1 MGRPR
6 KKENQGLPQNLI
18 CRSRKRVSGKV
29 VDYYYYVLADGKEK
43 SLGLDKNLAILEAA
57 KLNCN
62 RAISIETVSFIQMAQ
77 KYLAEIVPNKAQQ
90 TQYADKS
97 AIKYLSLFFGDPPVE
112 LNKIQ
117 PKHIKMYL
125 DWRKSVPAKANK
137 EIGTF
142 NHIWNIAREFGYT
155 SLSSPTLGIKK
166 FKMSARDVY
175 VEDHIYKIFYD
186 LANQDM
192 KDLMD
197 IAYLTGQRPVDIVGM
212 TVHQIHDGIL
222 HINQKKTK
230 KRLRFKMTGQLATI
244 IERRIKNTSQV
255 FLFQNKRK
263 QKLSRQTLT
272 NWFSD
277 LRELALA
284 QYPSLESEIKEVQFR
299 DLRAKSATDI
309 FLLQDTETAKIQLG
323 HTDQKTTKRYIRKD
337 KIILP
342 LNC

>member
-1 MGRPR
+1 
-6 KKENQGLPQNLI
+6 
-18 CRSRKRVSGKV
+18 
-29 VDYYYYVLADGKEK
+29 
-43 SLGLDKNLAILEAA
+43 
-57 KLNCN
+57 
-62 RAISIETVSFIQMAQ
+62 
-77 KYLAEIVPNKAQQ
+77 
-90 TQYADKS
+90 
-97 AIKYLSLFFGDPPVE
+97 
-112 LNKIQ
+112 
-117 PKHIKMYL
+117 
-125 DWRKSVPAKANK
+125 
-137 EIGTF
+137 
-142 NHIWNIAREFGYT
+142 
-155 SLSSPTLGIKK
+155 
-166 FKMSARDVY
+166 MSARDVY

-342 LNC
+342 LKC